1 MYTVTATE
9 KGQIVI
15 PAKLRKK
22 LRIKKGTKLRVQE
35 DGMRLIVSPA
45 TGGYIDSLEGVLN
58 SRENLSQML
67 IKERRADDHSMKNR
81 VKKWLK

>member
-22 LRIKKGTKLRVQE
+22 LRIKRGTKLRLQE
-35 DGMRLIVSPA
+35 DGMRFIVSPA
-45 TGGYIDSLEGVLN
+45 TEEYIDSLEGVLN
-58 SRENLSQML
+58 SGKKLTEML
-67 IKERRADDHSMKNR
+67 VKERRADDYSMKNR